1 MAVDF
6 GGVTTRVVQGERVA
20 GRLSI
25 SRAVEFAIDAAA
37 TTQSLRDDS
46 SDVVDVL
53 AAATSDAPAPLDLT
67 PHGFSANDAAQ
78 GCILALAR
86 ESVLMGMVELPADDE
101 AEVRSMARI
110 ALARDYAPE
119 SVEARGVETLGDFQL
134 VRKGAGRTTVIVAAA
149 VSARVQA
156 AVTRVSLP
164 VARVGIRA
172 LGALALIRT
181 HPTHRNGTT
190 LFIDACA
197 DGVEFVVI
205 SNGELLHA
213 RGASLAT
220 GEATTRATA
229 IHVQLRR
236 LLAAL
241 RTSMTSLVLDRV
253 VIATDDSTGQL
264 LQAQVATS
272 CGCAVSMLH
281 AHPLV
286 DFPDVA
292 ARDAVRAACWPLVG
306 LLLEDEAALSAN
318 GGAIDLLHPTPLIDV
333 AARMRQRVLIVAGA
347 LLIAALGGWTF
358 GRQSWHA
365 LEERRDDLEL
375 KARNALPE
383 LRRTKRDQLMLG
395 HVEAYRA
402 MSPTWLDHLEALRRF
417 APDPSSVVLD
427 GLSAQLSN
435 TDIEYSSSGK
445 FIAAPELKFILDGE
459 AKDRTVADGL
469 RDALVKEKSYTLGST
484 GADARGGRRLQYPFA
499 YTVRTADLAPRPAV
513 VTAPSD
519 ANPSPPDTNAP
530 SGGSS

>member
-6 GGVTTRVVQGERVA
+6 GGAAARVVQVERIA
-20 GRLSI
+20 GRLSV
-25 SRAVEFAIDAAA
+25 SRAVEFMIDAAA
-37 TTQSLRDDS
+37 ATQTRREDT

-53 AAATSDAPAPLDLT
+53 SATPVDAPAQLDLAA
-67 PHGFSANDAAQ
+67 HGFSASDATQ

-86 ESVLMGMVELPADDE
+86 ESVLLGMVELPADDE

-119 SVEARGVETLGDFQL
+119 SLEARGLEALGDFQV

-149 VSARVQA
+149 VSSRVHAAVARV
-156 AVTRVSLP
+156 TRP

-181 HPTHRNGTT
+181 HPTHCKGTT

-197 DGVEFVVI
+197 DAVEFVVI

-213 RGASLAT
+213 RGASLAA
-220 GEATTRATA
+220 GDASVRATA

-241 RTSMTSLVLDRV
+241 RTSMSSLVLDRV
-253 VIATDDSTGQL
+253 VIATDEGTGQL
-264 LQAQVATS
+264 LHAQAATA
-272 CGCAVSMLH
+272 CACTVSMLH

-286 DFPDVA
+286 DFPDVS
-292 ARDAVRAACWPLVG
+292 ARETVRAACWPLLG

-333 AARMRQRVLIVAGA
+333 AARTRQRVLMVAGA

-365 LEERRDDLEL
+365 LEERRDDLEQ

-402 MSPTWLDHLEALRRF
+402 LSPTWLDHLDALRRF

-427 GLSAQLSN
+427 GLSAQLAN

-445 FIAAPELKFILDGE
+445 FVATPELKFILDGE

-499 YTVRTADLAPRPAV
+499 YTVRTADLAPRPAAAAV
-513 VTAPSD
+513 PTD
-519 ANPSPPDTNAP
+519 ATPSPKDTSAP